1 MNTINDVID
10 DCEVTAGL
18 DEAAKNTVIAA
29 LQEREDQI
37 RDNLNVIAAQLGTYP
52 EFVAE
57 AFAEVGL
64 GTPPTPE
71 VREML
76 RTQFATRMA
85 WLQEQYR
92 QQQEGG
98 A

>member
-1 MNTINDVID
+1 MSTIK
-10 DCEVTAGL
+10 EVL
-18 DEAAKNTVIAA
+18 DQWQATHDQYADAREELEAALMA
-29 LQEREDQI
+29 REDQM
-37 RDNLNVIAAQLGTYP
+37 RSELAMIADRLGTFP

-76 RTQFATRMA
+76 RHQFAQRME

-92 QQQEGG
+92 QQGG
-98 A
+98 GL